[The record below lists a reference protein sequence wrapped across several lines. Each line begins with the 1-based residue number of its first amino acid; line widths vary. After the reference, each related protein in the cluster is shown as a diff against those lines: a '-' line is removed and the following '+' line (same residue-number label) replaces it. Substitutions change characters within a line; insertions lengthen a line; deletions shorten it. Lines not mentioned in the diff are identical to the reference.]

1 MMRGCEHVIVDAGRV
16 GATVRRC
23 FGIVSK
29 RAAAIG
35 PDAFDEPDS
44 GPTHRPPFARHDDA
58 GGIATQLS
66 LDRVRARLVRRSTA
80 ECARLQQAG
89 GARPQRV
96 FGQPL
101 SESPC

>member
-44 GPTHRPPFARHDDA
+44 GPTHRPP
-58 GGIATQLS
+58 L
-66 LDRVRARLVRRSTA
+66 
-80 ECARLQQAG
+80 
-89 GARPQRV
+89 RP
-96 FGQPL
+96 P
-101 SESPC
+101 